1 MLDSITRKYVR
12 RRENTW
18 GNARV
23 VDAVN
28 RNPGRFV
35 SQLAVTSAA
44 GLSANV
50 RRILGMTSLASEL
63 ALTRLRE
70 HRKEISDVL
79 ARYGASNPRLFGSI
93 AQGNAGPES
102 DVDLLLDLAP
112 QDASRRRLRRPPQR
126 RRFGICPKPGHRV
139 VTRSAQ
145 DRLTDI
151 QMAIARV
158 YSYRP
163 SLKGEHSEM
172 AVSAILREI
181 GIIGEAVNAL
191 PESVI
196 ATRPEIAWRQIAAMR
211 NFLIH
216 EYFNID

>member
-1 MLDSITRKYVR
+1 M
-12 RRENTW
+12 
-18 GNARV
+18 
-23 VDAVN
+23 
-28 RNPGRFV
+28 
-35 SQLAVTSAA
+35 
-44 GLSANV
+44 
-50 RRILGMTSLASEL
+50 
-63 ALTRLRE
+63 
-70 HRKEISDVL
+70 
-79 ARYGASNPRLFGSI
+79 
-93 AQGNAGPES
+93 
-102 DVDLLLDLAP
+102 
-112 QDASRRRLRRPPQR
+112 
-126 RRFGICPKPGHRV
+126 
-139 VTRSAQ
+139 TRSAR

-196 ATRPEIAWRQIAAMR
+196 AKRPEIAWRQIAAMR

-216 EYFNID
+216 EYFNIDEAVVEDVIANDLDPLSVAVNELLDLS

>member
-1 MLDSITRKYVR
+1 
-12 RRENTW
+12 
-18 GNARV
+18 
-23 VDAVN
+23 
-28 RNPGRFV
+28 
-35 SQLAVTSAA
+35 
-44 GLSANV
+44 
-50 RRILGMTSLASEL
+50 
-63 ALTRLRE
+63 
-70 HRKEISDVL
+70 
-79 ARYGASNPRLFGSI
+79 
-93 AQGNAGPES
+93 
-102 DVDLLLDLAP
+102 
-112 QDASRRRLRRPPQR
+112 
-126 RRFGICPKPGHRV
+126 
-139 VTRSAQ
+139 VTRSAR

-196 ATRPEIAWRQIAAMR
+196 AKRPEIAWRQIAAMR

-216 EYFNID
+216 EYFNIDEAVVEDVIANDLDPLSVAVNELLDLS